1 MNDKLIAQSGGAGP
15 FKEER
20 GMEYKG
26 LARKIETFRE
36 EKGITREELA
46 SRLCYINVA
55 DYEKDLNQLQQ
66 QEFENYNRAEKRGRF
81 ICKEILWLCKKK
93 EV

>member
-1 MNDKLIAQSGGAGP
+1 
-15 FKEER
+15 
-20 GMEYKG
+20 MEYKG
-26 LARKIETFRE
+26 ISGKIETFRE

-55 DYEKDLNQLQQ
+55 DYEKDLKQLQQ
-66 QEFENYNRAEKRGRF
+66 QELENFDRAEKRGRF
-81 ICKEILWLCKKK
+81 ICKEILWLSKKK